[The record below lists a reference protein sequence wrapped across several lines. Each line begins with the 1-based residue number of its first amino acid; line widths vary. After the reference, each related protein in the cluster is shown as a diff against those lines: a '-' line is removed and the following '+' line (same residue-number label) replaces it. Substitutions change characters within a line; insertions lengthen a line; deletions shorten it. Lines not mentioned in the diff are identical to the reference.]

1 MSHPTERCELTNLCM
16 ITDAENRILVQDR
29 TDPSWPGICFPG
41 GHVEPGES
49 FVASVIRE
57 VQEETGLTIQD
68 PILCGVKQ
76 FPRED
81 GARYVVLL
89 FRATRFTGT
98 LTSSSEGKMLWLT
111 REELKGRHL
120 TSDFLEMLRV
130 FENPTLS
137 EFYYYQPRRQPFCM
151 KKYLWHIFFIWFRVS
166 RWYLSSWRAG
176 FMRKRKKHRTIILGS
191 SIVRISGKDFII

>member
-16 ITDAENRILVQDR
+16 ITDAEGRILVQDR
-29 TDPSWPGICFPG
+29 IDPGWPGICFPG

-49 FVASVIRE
+49 FVAWVIGE

-68 PILCGVKQ
+68 PLLCGVKQ

-98 LTSSSEGKMLWLT
+98 LTSSSEGEMLWLT
-111 REELKGRHL
+111 HEEIKTRRT
-120 TSDFLEMLRV
+120 TSDFWEMLRV
-130 FENPTLS
+130 FEDSAFS
-137 EFYYYQPRRQPFCM
+137 EFYYYQD
-151 KKYLWHIFFIWFRVS
+151 S
-166 RWYLSSWRAG
+166 
-176 FMRKRKKHRTIILGS
+176 GS
-191 SIVRISGKDFII
+191 EEWQYSLL